1 MVREKER
8 TGDGMKNLMEIYSRK
23 KKDIAAIEKELEE
36 SVYTDHAMLRET
48 SMHLLKAGG
57 KRIRP
62 VFVLLS
68 GEFGSY
74 QLQTMKH
81 VAVPL
86 ELIHM
91 ASLVHDDVI
100 DDANTR
106 RGQLTVRS
114 KWDNRIAMFTGDY
127 IFAKALG
134 VITQIHKPAVH
145 QIMSKAIVEMSIGE
159 MEQIRF
165 FFHSEQTIRDYLLR
179 IRRKTALLIAIS
191 CQLGAMAADAPD
203 WISSKLY
210 AFGYNV
216 GMAFQIRDDILDLIG
231 TEKQIGKP
239 PGSDVKQG
247 NITIPVLLAMQDPS
261 LKPLILSELD
271 RIHKLDGQTDVSRFL
286 DMIRNSEGIDK
297 ADLLSQKYIDKAI
310 ASLDKLPNVQ
320 AKKDL
325 IEIAHFIG
333 NRSY

>member
-1 MVREKER
+1 
-8 TGDGMKNLMEIYSRK
+8 MKNLLDIYARK

-36 SVYTDHAMLRET
+36 SVYTDHAMLKET
-48 SMHLLKAGG
+48 SLHLLKAGG

-68 GEFGSY
+68 GEFGHY

-91 ASLVHDDVI
+91 ATLVHDDVI
-100 DDANTR
+100 DDADTR

-114 KWDNRIAMFTGDY
+114 KWDNRIAMYTGDY

-165 FFHSEQTIRDYLLR
+165 FFNAEQTIRDYLLR

-203 WISSKLY
+203 WVSNKLY
-210 AFGYNV
+210 SFGYNV
-216 GMAFQIRDDILDLIG
+216 GMCFQIRDDILDLIG
-231 TEKQIGKP
+231 TEKQLGKP
-239 PGSDVKQG
+239 PGNDVKQG
-247 NITIPVLLAMQDPS
+247 NITLPVLFAMQNPE

-286 DMIRNSEGIDK
+286 DIIRNSEGIDR
-297 ADLLSQKYIDKAI
+297 ADALSQKYIDKAI
-310 ASLDKLPNVQ
+310 AALDQLPDKQ

-325 IEIAHFIG
+325 IEVAYFIG

>member
-1 MVREKER
+1 
-8 TGDGMKNLMEIYSRK
+8 MKNLLDIYARK
-23 KKDIAAIEKELEE
+23 KKDVAAIERELEE
-36 SVYTDHAMLRET
+36 SVYSNHPMLRET
-48 SMHLLKAGG
+48 SLHLLRAGG

-62 VFVLLS
+62 VFVLLA
-68 GEFGSY
+68 GEFGTY
-74 QLQTMKH
+74 QLETMKY

-91 ASLVHDDVI
+91 ATLVHDDVI

-114 KWDNRIAMFTGDY
+114 KWDNRVAMYTGDY

-134 VITQIHKPAVH
+134 VITRIANPEVH
-145 QIMSKAIVEMSIGE
+145 QIMSKAIVQVCIGE

-165 FFHSEQTIRDYLLR
+165 FFHTEQTIRDYLLR
-179 IRRKTALLIAIS
+179 IKRKTALLIAIS
-191 CQLGAMAADAPD
+191 CQLGAMAAEAPN
-203 WISSKLY
+203 WVSSKLY
-210 AFGYNV
+210 SFGYNV

-247 NITIPVLLAMQDPS
+247 NITLPVLFALQEPHLKSAILGELA
-261 LKPLILSELD
+261 
-271 RIHKLDGQTDVSRFL
+271 RIEQLDGQTEVSRFL
-286 DMIRNSEGIDK
+286 DMIRSSEGVAK
-297 ADLLSQKYIDKAI
+297 ADALSQKYIDKAI
-310 ASLDKLPNVQ
+310 EALAGLPDIR

-325 IEIAHFIG
+325 IEVAHFIG

>member
-1 MVREKER
+1 
-8 TGDGMKNLMEIYSRK
+8 MKLLDIYARK

-36 SVYTDHAMLRET
+36 SIYSDHAMLRET
-48 SMHLLKAGG
+48 SLHLLKAGG

-62 VFVLLS
+62 VFVLLA
-68 GEFGSY
+68 GEFGTY
-74 QLQTMKH
+74 QLETMKH

-91 ASLVHDDVI
+91 ATLVHDDVI

-114 KWDNRIAMFTGDY
+114 KWDNRIAMYTGDY

-134 VITQIHKPAVH
+134 VVTRIPNPAVH
-145 QIMSKAIVEMSIGE
+145 QIMSKAIVEMCIGE

-165 FFHSEQTIRDYLLR
+165 FFHSEQSIRDYLLR
-179 IRRKTALLIAIS
+179 IKRKTALLIAIS
-191 CQLGAMAADAPD
+191 CQLGAMASGAPD
-203 WISSKLY
+203 WISNKLY
-210 AFGYNV
+210 SFGYNV
-216 GMAFQIRDDILDLIG
+216 GMSFQIRDDILDLVG

-239 PGSDVKQG
+239 PGSDIKQG
-247 NITIPVLLAMQDPS
+247 NITIPVLYALRDLELKQGILA
-261 LKPLILSELD
+261 ELA
-271 RIHKLDGQTDVSRFL
+271 RIQALDGQTDVSAFIE
-286 DMIRNSEGIDK
+286 MVRNSDGIAR
-297 ADLLSQKYIDKAI
+297 ADTLSEKYIEKAI
-310 ASLDKLPNVQ
+310 KALENLPDVQ

-325 IEIAHFIG
+325 INVAHFIG

>member
-1 MVREKER
+1 
-8 TGDGMKNLMEIYSRK
+8 MKNLIDIYSRK
-23 KKDIAAIEKELEE
+23 KKDIAAIEKALEE
-36 SVYTDHAMLRET
+36 SVYSDHAMLRET
-48 SMHLLKAGG
+48 SNHLLKAGG

-68 GEFGSY
+68 GEFGNY
-74 QLQTMKH
+74 QLETMKR

-114 KWDNRIAMFTGDY
+114 KWDNRIAMYTGDY

-165 FFHSEQTIRDYLLR
+165 FFHSDQTIRDYLLR

-203 WISSKLY
+203 WISNKLY
-210 AFGYNV
+210 GFGYNV

-247 NITIPVLLAMQDPS
+247 NITIPVLFAMKDPV
-261 LKPLILSELD
+261 LKLLILAELD
-271 RIHKLDGQTDVSRFL
+271 RIHKLDGQTDVSTFL
-286 DMIRNSEGIDK
+286 DIIRHSEGIAM
-297 ADLLSQKYIDKAI
+297 ADTLSQKYIDKAI
-310 ASLDKLPNVQ
+310 ASLDKLPNGQ

-325 IEIAHFIG
+325 IEVAHFIG